1 MGAGDK
7 QEHHAQDSAEAYLV
21 WRLQHTVE
29 QKGRALSRTSDQLKQ
44 AFDTYVDSRQARA
57 HFDTSDYKQN
67 IDAVVVDV
75 VADITG
81 HYEDDLI
88 EFADVEKEYRDQK
101 KKGDF
106 EIRFERKEPVS
117 VSVKNYK
124 NGFKRIQLCS
134 GTWNSFLNNFIF
146 EPDGVGTFLDPFTG
160 ERFSGSDRNR
170 RDWLVVQI
178 GLQPLLDIYK
188 FIDDTNDEVRAFYAD
203 SDQAR
208 MWNVVAGRW
217 KSDCVEYGSDAASRL
232 SNALKSIHPDLVK
245 QRLLSMA
252 GLSFDEEL
260 LLLGKREYLFS
271 LVNRNYRA
279 LLDEANA
286 KGTTVEI
293 SSKGQTLRLSLISS
307 SGSKIT
313 DIEVPFTLQKNGA
326 WHLPR
331 EKYSGKQMHP
341 KEGVPLAYGERRPRK
356 SRELATSTNTY
367 LDLGR
372 LGLA

>member
-1 MGAGDK
+1 LGAGDR

-21 WRLQHTVE
+21 WRLQYTVE
-29 QKGRALSRTSDQLKQ
+29 QEGRALSRTSEHLKE

-57 HFDTSDYKQN
+57 YFDASDYKQN
-67 IDAVVVDV
+67 IDAVVADV
-75 VADITG
+75 VAKVIS
-81 HYEDDLI
+81 HYKDDLI
-88 EFADVEKEYRDQK
+88 EFVDVEKEYRDQK

-106 EIRFERKEPVS
+106 EIRFQRNRTIS

-160 ERFSGSDRNR
+160 KRFSGSDRTR
-170 RDWLVVQI
+170 RDQLVGKM
-178 GLQPLLDIYK
+178 GLHPLLEIYK
-188 FIDDTNDEVRAFYAD
+188 FIDDTNDEIRAFYAD
-203 SDQAR
+203 SDRAR
-208 MWNVVAGRW
+208 MWNEVADRW
-217 KSDCVEYGSDAASRL
+217 KSDCVEYGSDAANRL
-232 SNALKSIHPDLVK
+232 CIALKSIHPELVK

-252 GLSFDEEL
+252 GLTFAEEL
-260 LLLGKREYLFS
+260 LLLGRGQYLFS
-271 LVNRNYRA
+271 LVHRGYRT
-279 LLDEANA
+279 LLEEANDA
-286 KGTTVEI
+286 DTTVDI

-307 SGSKIT
+307 SGTKIT

-331 EKYSGKQMHP
+331 EEYSGKQMHH

-367 LDLGR
+367 LDLAR